1 MSLWDNLT
9 EVRGWKKKNQD
20 QEKHKEEKLMEGGFQ
35 EQRETNFNNAFSFL
49 NCGLNVFCRHA
60 FESKRLY
67 M

>member
-35 EQRETNFNNAFSFL
+35 EQRETNFNKIQRVMAPSP
-49 NCGLNVFCRHA
+49 GT
-60 FESKRLY
+60 
-67 M
+67 